1 MRRLLRASLLVA
13 VVCLAM
19 PALGHHAEAQRFS
32 RELDGWAVASFTLT
46 DQHGQALTEQRLR
59 GNWTFMLF
67 GDTTGCAQRCDAA
80 LSALA
85 GLSKRIERADVMQTT
100 QVVFISLDP
109 QRDTPARLRDY
120 LASFDPRF
128 VGGTGAPSM
137 LHRLADELSVK
148 ATPTSAGVRAAPP
161 DGRGSLL
168 LVGPDAT
175 IRAEVP
181 AAVRCRAADGRLS
194 AGTARPLLS
203 RE

>member
-148 ATPTSAGVRAAPP
+148 ATPTSAGVRRAA
-161 DGRGSLL
+161 GRSRLAAAGRSRRDN
-168 LVGPDAT
+168 P
-175 IRAEVP
+175 RRVP

-203 RE
+203 RQ